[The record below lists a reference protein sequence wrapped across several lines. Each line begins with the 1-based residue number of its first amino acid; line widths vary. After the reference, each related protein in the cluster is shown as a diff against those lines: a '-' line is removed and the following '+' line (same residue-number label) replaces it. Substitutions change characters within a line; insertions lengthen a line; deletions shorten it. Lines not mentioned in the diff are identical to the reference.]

1 MTDLEKAKDYF
12 YSQKASMVLC
22 KEDDKFITQE
32 KGLTPLINL
41 IESGDDYFEYSACD
55 KVVGRAAAFLYVLL
69 GVKEIH
75 AKVMAKLAIQILDK
89 AEIKYSADEFVDTI
103 LDDQLK
109 DTNPLEEVVLRSGSA
124 NNALRDL
131 KAYLKL

>member
-22 KEDDKFITQE
+22 KDDEKFITQE

-131 KAYLKL
+131 KAFLKL

>member
-22 KEDDKFITQE
+22 KDDEKFITQE

-75 AKVMAKLAIQILDK
+75 AKIMAKLAIQILDK

-131 KAYLKL
+131 KAFLKL

>member
-22 KEDDKFITQE
+22 KDDDKFITQE

>member
-22 KEDDKFITQE
+22 KDDEKFITQE

-109 DTNPLEEVVLRSGSA
+109 DANPLEEVVLRSGSA

-131 KAYLKL
+131 KAFLKL

>member
-22 KEDDKFITQE
+22 KDDEKFITHE
-32 KGLTPLINL
+32 KGLSPLINL
-41 IESGDDYFEYSACD
+41 IETGDDYFEYSACD

-75 AKVMAKLAIQILDK
+75 AKIMAKLAIQILDK
-89 AEIKYSADEFVDTI
+89 AEIKYSADEFVETI
-103 LDDQLK
+103 LDDQGK